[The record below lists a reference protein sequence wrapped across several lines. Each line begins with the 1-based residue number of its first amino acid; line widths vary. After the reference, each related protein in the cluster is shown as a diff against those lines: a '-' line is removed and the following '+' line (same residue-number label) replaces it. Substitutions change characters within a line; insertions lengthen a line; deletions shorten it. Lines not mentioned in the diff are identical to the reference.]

1 MRLAPTRTE
10 VKKGSLLKEVW
21 AAGREDWIRDHLFM
35 SSHPAFLPAGLKY
48 LGEHG
53 LEAEQVPNAWQRL
66 KEEDS
71 DATMSSLSTGVT
83 MAGFMEVALEAM
95 EGHPGIRE
103 FIMAVTR
110 KERPRHQR
118 EEYAK
123 SVSTAMSGNDFWTSG
138 TGTGNGKFHSHFS
151 GTGIQVENS
160 NPIFGNG
167 NENSI
172 KFHSHFRERE

>member
-138 TGTGNGKFHSHFS
+138 KSPFGRRPFWVKDLLGKSL
-151 GTGIQVENS
+151 
-160 NPIFGNG
+160 FG
-167 NENSI
+167 
-172 KFHSHFRERE
+172 RETFGS

>member
-1 MRLAPTRTE
+1 M
-10 VKKGSLLKEVW
+10 KEVW

-123 SVSTAMSGNDFWTSG
+123 SVSTAMSGNDFWTWAKVLLG
-138 TGTGNGKFHSHFS
+138 EGL
-151 GTGIQVENS
+151 
-160 NPIFGNG
+160 FG
-167 NENSI
+167 
-172 KFHSHFRERE
+172 